1 MSVMNEESRAS
12 AMAVVG
18 VVVAGTSAL
27 FIFASELI
35 SVTVLAGL
43 LIVAGLWI
51 VAQHH
56 AISTARYELQL
67 SERESAERSALLAHR
82 ETEVDPHAQ
91 SRLRLRDDEARVL
104 EQIAADTDTTEV
116 LNSITQLLAGQY
128 PGAQFRIIND
138 DLFDHEMV
146 DRTWTI
152 LARTDTDLGWVLQA
166 NLDPDAPEPTDE
178 VLTLAQDLARLALD
192 KARSRTHLRYQADHD
207 ALTGLLSRRAVL
219 STLDRAIASG
229 ESIGLVYCDIDK
241 FKEINDTLG
250 HQAGDDL
257 LCGISYRLTEAAS
270 GAPFD
275 CRVGR
280 LGGDEYLIVTSGA
293 DDRQMTAFVEELS
306 FAIRA
311 PFNFG
316 GTTIST
322 SLSLGAAFTPAR
334 EHGAPVPDSA
344 ELLKESDLALYQVKR
359 NGRDSYR
366 FFDDELRGILD
377 DQRKL
382 QADLAKSIKS
392 RSGIHAM
399 FQPQFDENRELLG
412 FEALGRWYRQGLG
425 LVSPEN
431 FLSVAAEH
439 GLMADFDY
447 EVFNHVSQV
456 LGTMR
461 RQGRQLGSVSINVS
475 AERLEKKDFVQSTLD
490 VLRRHS
496 IDPRSVVLEITE
508 SSLLRDLHERGK
520 RLEQL
525 RTWGVKIAID
535 DFGTGYSSLSYLRE
549 LPVDI
554 VKLDK
559 DFVSDI
565 DTSVE
570 SRAIVRAILAL
581 ARALDLDVIAE
592 GVEREEQF
600 TILSDLGCTIFQG
613 FLLGRPLELDAA
625 RDIAERRW
633 QPDPFG
639 AAYEWSDGPPVDASS
654 LHDNEALIEE
664 SVGGRST
671 AKNRSSW

>member
-1 MSVMNEESRAS
+1 MTVMNEEARAS

-35 SVTVLAGL
+35 SVAVLGGL

-56 AISTARYELQL
+56 AISGARYELQL
-67 SERESAERSALLAHR
+67 SERESAERNALLKYR
-82 ETEVDPHAQ
+82 ETEVDPHAE

-152 LARTDTDLGWVLQA
+152 LPRTDTDLGWVLQA
-166 NLDPDAPEPTDE
+166 NLDPDVPEPTDE

-270 GAPFD
+270 SAPFD

-334 EHGAPVPDSA
+334 EPGAPVPDSA

-431 FLSVAAEH
+431 FLGVAAEH

-613 FLLGRPLELDAA
+613 FLLGRPLELDDV

-633 QPDPFG
+633 HPDPFG
-639 AAYEWSDGPPVDASS
+639 AAYEWADGPPVDASS
-654 LHDNEALIEE
+654 LHDSDTPLEG
-664 SVGGRST
+664 SVRGGSK
-671 AKNRSSW
+671 AKNRSS

>member
-12 AMAVVG
+12 AMAVVA

-43 LIVAGLWI
+43 LITAGLWI
-51 VAQHH
+51 VAQHN
-56 AISTARYELQL
+56 AINNTRLELHL
-67 SERESAERSALLAHR
+67 SERESAERSALLKYR
-82 ETEVDPHAQ
+82 ETEVDPHAE

-152 LARTDTDLGWVLQA
+152 LPRTDTDLGWVLQA
-166 NLDPDAPEPTDE
+166 NLDPDVPEPTDE

-270 GAPFD
+270 SAPFD

-334 EHGAPVPDSA
+334 EPGAPVPDSA

-377 DQRKL
+377 EQRKL

-412 FEALGRWYRQGLG
+412 FEALGRWYRQGMG
-425 LVSPEN
+425 LVRPDD

-461 RQGRQLGSVSINVS
+461 RQGRQLGSVAINVS
-475 AERLEKKDFVQSTLD
+475 AERLEKNDFVQSTLD

-525 RTWGVKIAID
+525 RTWGVRIAID

-581 ARALDLDVIAE
+581 ARALELDVIAE

-633 QPDPFG
+633 HPDPFS
-639 AAYEWSDGPPVDASS
+639 AAYEWADGPPVDAAS
-654 LHDNEALIEE
+654 LHE
-664 SVGGRST
+664 SDAPVEGAVGKRT
-671 AKNRSSW
+671 KA